1 VISVIVTCY
10 NRSSIIGKAIE
21 SILNQ
26 TLSKFEIIVVD
37 DGSVDNS
44 VEVIKSFTDARIK
57 LVCHE
62 TNQGQNAALNTGCRL
77 AQYDILAFLDSDDEW
92 LPNCLELYAKEFD
105 KNPNIGF
112 TYGLLVDGPRWV
124 LGITDTYSQ
133 ALSQGFISSLIT
145 LSIKKEALLSVGNYD
160 LRYTICQDDD
170 VCMRLAKNYSF
181 SLINCEIAKT
191 GSSGDN
197 MTLDKVKLAKGW
209 QFFFQNY
216 RKEIIN
222 YCGYGVWGRHCI
234 TISKYHYDAKVYGVA
249 FYFHLSG
256 IFYLMLF
263 NDKFIVGKNY
273 NFKRLIKCL
282 KKYIKTKIN

>member
-1 VISVIVTCY
+1 MFSVILTCY
-10 NRSSIIGKAIE
+10 NRGQLIGRAIS

-26 TLSKFEIIVVD
+26 TFTIFELVIVD

-57 LVCHE
+57 LICHE
-62 TNQGQNAALNTGCRL
+62 TNRGQNAALNSGCKI

-92 LPNCLELYAKEFD
+92 LPNCLELYANEFK
-105 KNPNIGF
+105 KNADIGF
-112 TYGLLVDGPRWV
+112 TYGLLVDGPRWE
-124 LGITDTYSQ
+124 LGINDSYSQ

-145 LSIKKEALLSVGNYD
+145 LSIKKEALLSVGNFD

-181 SLINCEIAKT
+181 SLISCEIAKT

-197 MTLDKVKLAKGW
+197 MTLDRVKLAEGW

-216 RKEIIN
+216 RKEIIKH
-222 YCGYGVWGRHCI
+222 CGYSVWGRHCI
-234 TISKYHYDAKVYGVA
+234 TISKYHYDAQVYGVA
-249 FYFHLSG
+249 FYFHLLG
-256 IFYLMLF
+256 IFYLMMF
-263 NDKFIVGKNY
+263 NDNFIEVKNY
-273 NFKRLIKCL
+273 NFKRLLKCL